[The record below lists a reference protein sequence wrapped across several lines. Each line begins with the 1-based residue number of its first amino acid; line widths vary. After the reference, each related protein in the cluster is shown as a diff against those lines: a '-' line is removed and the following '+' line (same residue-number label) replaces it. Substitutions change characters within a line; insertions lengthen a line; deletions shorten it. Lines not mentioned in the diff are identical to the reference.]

1 MKAIIILVT
10 VFSSFTIA
18 QAQIEEIG
26 AITQQNGNI
35 SGYKYRFTSIVDD
48 TITIKIIDSRG
59 ELITAPIL
67 NRTILTQQSIPF
79 NFNSTFWRRGEY
91 QILVESNK
99 GTRFV
104 KRLNIDDSGK
114 KIK

>member
-1 MKAIIILVT
+1 MKATIILLT
-10 VFSSFTIA
+10 LFSVFNIA

-26 AITQQNGNI
+26 AITQQNGNT
-35 SGYKYRFTSIVDD
+35 SGFKYRFTSIVDD
-48 TITIKIIDSRG
+48 TITIKIIDPRG
-59 ELITAPIL
+59 ELITSPVLNKAIL
-67 NRTILTQQSIPF
+67 SKQSVPF

-91 QILVESNK
+91 QIIVESNK